1 MNRTAVQKKI
11 DKMPDALM
19 DTVATLLDKLIETY
33 EIGQQSLGD
42 VDFTEEELEE
52 FDRRDKEIQ
61 EDPSASISL
70 AEFKKQMKEEYGV

>member
-19 DTVATLLDKLIETY
+19 DTVATLLDKLMETY

-42 VDFTEEELEE
+42 VDFTDEELEE

-61 EDPSASISL
+61 EDSSASISL